1 MAIAEQVS
9 EPGKGLVEREVRRV
23 VTKGTVVEP
32 GMLDERRN
40 NYLVAVVACGS
51 AGTLAGLAYCD
62 ITTGEFAATQ
72 LAGAARRRDGA
83 AAGRGSRAACSPA
96 S

>member
-1 MAIAEQVS
+1 MAIAEQIS

-40 NYLVAVVACGS
+40 NYLVAVAMAPRG
-51 AGTLAGLAYCD
+51 
-62 ITTGEFAATQ
+62 
-72 LAGAARRRDGA
+72 RRRPA
-83 AAGRGSRAACSPA
+83 WPTATSPPASLPPPRSPA
-96 S
+96 HRRRRWSSAWARN